1 MFCILG
7 VLIELQKVIKAEL
20 KKRNPRGSLYLEDLI
35 LLDVFFRLQVD
46 GPITRGLVTGS
57 AYMYKLQGGF
67 IGSSL
72 RWYVQ
77 KVTLV

>member
-7 VLIELQKVIKAEL
+7 FLIEFQKVIISRN

-35 LLDVFFRLQVD
+35 ILDVFFCLQVD
-46 GPITRGLVTGS
+46 GPIIRGLVTGS